1 LISDTRPTYTDRRRA
16 RRRTTRALVALV
28 ITGAAVTAALVVDCA
43 ARKTIT
49 LDVNGAAR
57 QIRTRADTVQSA
69 LDDADI
75 RLDPEDTVLPPLDA
89 PIANGDRI
97 TVRKAF
103 AVAIEADG
111 SARQIRTQSA
121 HPLVILAEQMIRVGP
136 YDVILVDGQEFSSE
150 QLAARAWPA
159 PPTYIRVIRSAT
171 LRIIVDSRVLLIHTT
186 QADVGRALDSV
197 GLELYLADRV
207 TPALS
212 APVKDGLAVRIE
224 RSVPVTVI
232 ADGHQVAT
240 RALGPTVGDAL
251 ASIGLAPV
259 DLDYAVPAED
269 APLDAG
275 MTIRLVRVSE
285 RIVAEREPI
294 PFETIRQPDSA
305 LLPGEERVI
314 QPGADGLRER
324 RMRARYEDGQ
334 EVSREIHMEWVIA
347 PPTPRI
353 IAYGPPDE

>member
-1 LISDTRPTYTDRRRA
+1 
-16 RRRTTRALVALV
+16 VALV
-28 ITGAAVTAALVVDCA
+28 ITGAAVTVALVVDCA

-57 QIRTRADTVQSA
+57 QIRTRADTVQAA

-75 RLDPEDTVLPPLDA
+75 RLDPEDTVTPSLDA
-89 PIANGDRI
+89 PIANGARI

-103 AVAIEADG
+103 AVAIEG
-111 SARQIRTQSA
+111 T
-121 HPLVILAEQMIRVGP
+121 
-136 YDVILVDGQEFSSE
+136 
-150 QLAARAWPA
+150 AARGNPHAVGVTTRHPGRTVDPHMTRSWSMGRSFVGAGGCARLAA
-159 PPTYIRVIRSAT
+159 PPTTIRVIRSAT

-240 RALGPTVGDAL
+240 RALGPTVGDAWPRL
-251 ASIGLAPV
+251 A
-259 DLDYAVPAED
+259 
-269 APLDAG
+269 
-275 MTIRLVRVSE
+275 
-285 RIVAEREPI
+285 
-294 PFETIRQPDSA
+294 
-305 LLPGEERVI
+305 
-314 QPGADGLRER
+314 LRR
-324 RMRARYEDGQ
+324 
-334 EVSREIHMEWVIA
+334 
-347 PPTPRI
+347 
-353 IAYGPPDE
+353 